1 MSQEAYFFFPKLV
14 TQTAAACL
22 ILCNLCVLFET
33 ELSAKASCLSVTWQN
48 HKESKIVVFE
58 GENFIGRQWE
68 MNDDYPSLQAM
79 GWPNNEIGSM
89 QVQSGA

>member
-1 MSQEAYFFFPKLV
+1 MYQDAPVFPWSFKETTAELPVKTSLV
-14 TQTAAACL
+14 
-22 ILCNLCVLFET
+22 F
-33 ELSAKASCLSVTWQN
+33 LSPEQN
-48 HKESKIVVFE
+48 HKESKICVFE
-58 GENFIGRQWE
+58 GKNFIGNKWE